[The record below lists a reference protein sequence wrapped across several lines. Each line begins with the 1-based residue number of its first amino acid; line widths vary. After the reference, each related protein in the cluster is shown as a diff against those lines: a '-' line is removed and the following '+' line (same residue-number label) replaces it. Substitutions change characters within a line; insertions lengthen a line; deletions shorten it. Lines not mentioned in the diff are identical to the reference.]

1 MVKEYARPEVLVSTN
16 WVADHLTDTE
26 NIRIVESDE
35 DVLLYDTGHIPN
47 AVKIDWINDLQ
58 DDTVRDYVPRE
69 RFAELCQSKGIN
81 NDTTVVFY
89 GDKSNWWAC
98 YAFWTF
104 KLFGHEKCKIVN
116 GGREK
121 WIEEGRTL
129 ETDKPIFAGGSYE
142 ALPENRA
149 IRAFRKDVINHID
162 SEQPLIDVRSPQE
175 YSGELTHMPDYPQE
189 GALRGGHIPGAIN
202 IPWPRA
208 CNEDGTFKSRDDLE
222 KIYLEEFGLDD
233 SHDIIAYCRIGERSS
248 HTWFMLHYLLG
259 LSEIRNYDGS
269 WTEWGN
275 LVGVPI
281 EKTYVG

>member
-1 MVKEYARPEVLVSTN
+1 MAKEYARPEVLVSTN
-16 WVADHLTDTE
+16 WVADHSTDTE

-58 DDTVRDYVPRE
+58 DDTIRDYVPRE
-69 RFAELCQSKGIN
+69 RFAELCESKGIN

-121 WIEEGRTL
+121 WIAEGRTL
-129 ETDKPIFAGGSYE
+129 EIGKPMFAGGSYE

-189 GALRGGHIPGAIN
+189 GALRGGHIPGSLNLPANKLI
-202 IPWPRA
+202 A
-208 CNEDGTFKSRDDLE
+208 DDGTMKKPEELKRLFEEAGIDLNRPVATTCGSGVTAS
-222 KIYLEEFGLDD
+222 IL
-233 SHDIIAYCRIGERSS
+233 A
-248 HTWFMLHYLLG
+248 LG
-259 LSEIRNYDGS
+259 LAVLGKPQVPVYDGS
-269 WTEWGN
+269 WAEWGACAEMP
-275 LVGVPI
+275 VDA
-281 EKTYVG
+281 